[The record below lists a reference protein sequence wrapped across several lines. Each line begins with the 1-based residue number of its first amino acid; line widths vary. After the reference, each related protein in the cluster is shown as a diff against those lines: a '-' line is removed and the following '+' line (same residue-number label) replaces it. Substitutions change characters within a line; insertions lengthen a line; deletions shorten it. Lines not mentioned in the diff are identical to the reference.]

1 MNNVV
6 KSMALLVGGAIA
18 GAAIALMLTPK
29 TGEELRKEM
38 RDLAEEAKKRTEDF
52 CHQVKADIMAKCPQ
66 CACEEAPAAKK
77 EA

>member
-1 MNNVV
+1 MNNVAKGV
-6 KSMALLVGGAIA
+6 ALLIGGAIA
-18 GAAIALMLTPK
+18 GAAIALLLTPK

-52 CHQVKADIMAKCPQ
+52 CRQVSADIKAKCPQ
-66 CACEEAPAAKK
+66 CAEAEK